1 MIFEFVVPKILN
13 FLIKEPPC
21 PHKLIFYRPMQTV
34 LYSPGIIVYI
44 VFLQHAPQL
53 EATDS
58 VKHKGSHIS
67 QNSQNIHHLFQYF
80 FKFMPRFL
88 QGNLVF
94 ISPEPGESLVT
105 ASKTALIL
113 IQFKEEIRR
122 LLQKAVTHGMIELVT
137 DSWLSMWQS
146 SRLVTLKT
154 DGSPWQKIDL
164 SYLSKHC

>member
-1 MIFEFVVPKILN
+1 M
-13 FLIKEPPC
+13 
-21 PHKLIFYRPMQTV
+21 PM
-34 LYSPGIIVYI
+34 
-44 VFLQHAPQL
+44 
-53 EATDS
+53 
-58 VKHKGSHIS
+58 
-67 QNSQNIHHLFQYF
+67 
-80 FKFMPRFL
+80 FL

-113 IQFKEEIRR
+113 IHFKEEVRR
-122 LLQKAVTHGMIELVT
+122 LMQEAVRHGMIELVT